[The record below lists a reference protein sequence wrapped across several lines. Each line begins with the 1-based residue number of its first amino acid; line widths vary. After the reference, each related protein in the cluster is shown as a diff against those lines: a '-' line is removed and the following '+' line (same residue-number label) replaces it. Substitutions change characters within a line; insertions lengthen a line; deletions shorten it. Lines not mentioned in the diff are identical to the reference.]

1 MKQSH
6 NPTRFWNDSR
16 LGFTLV
22 EMMVSVS
29 LVLIIMLLL
38 ANVFG
43 LAANTVEKQKGTAEN
58 DQQARTF
65 VTIMKGDLCSR
76 TFRFVY
82 PYPANFDLTNAGGLY
97 DAAERRGY
105 FSISENNPDDS
116 TDDVLSITID
126 YSLDSADQSCVDS
139 LKGELYGR
147 ASLLKPSASTLT
159 DNQYLQQNHNQPEFD
174 DGYPVTNDLGRS
186 PYAEVIYFL
195 RNDNL
200 YRRVSLVRKPED
212 ADGDTDPALTEITGN
227 YPGVAGSEYAPLG
240 SDGTGPDMATG
251 EFNRDFDYSTIYDFN
266 HVTSA
271 RPFFMTAGGSG
282 GQALNNESGAI
293 DRITVPLFD
302 ASIGSSVDTALPDS
316 LGIPHFRFG
325 HDMTDGRGRAREYL
339 QAYTYPDPV
348 GSNAN
353 SREFFGRFLLQETAD
368 SGFNYPGALDVASKN
383 PYSRDVTT
391 GYPRHTRNA
400 NGLIEPYHNETNRR
414 GDDILL
420 SGVLEFDIKVWDD
433 VRRQFVDLGNSD
445 GGQYVATNNMNP
457 QYGNC
462 YDTWHPRLLS
472 SPPYRPTS
480 VGADAEP
487 GEAGVDDDDDFP
499 GTGTPPNPPPNL
511 PPQARVPG
519 IDNATEIGWPGTDD
533 EEAARLKAI
542 QITVRFVDPQ
552 TSLVRQVTFI
562 ESLVD

>member
-6 NPTRFWNDSR
+6 HTTRFWNDNR

-22 EMMVSVS
+22 EMLVSVT

-58 DQQARTF
+58 DQQTRTF
-65 VTIMKGDLCSR
+65 VTILKGDLCSR

-116 TDDVLSITID
+116 TDDVLSLTID

-139 LKGELYGR
+139 LKNELYGR
-147 ASLLKPSASTLT
+147 ATLLKPSASTLSN
-159 DNQYLQQNHNQPEFD
+159 NQYLQANHNQPEFD
-174 DGYPVTNDLGRS
+174 DGYPVNNDLGRS

-195 RNDNL
+195 RNGNL
-200 YRRVSLVRKPED
+200 HRRVSLVRKPGD
-212 ADGDTDPALTEITGN
+212 PDGDTNPALTEIVGN
-227 YPGVAGSEYAPLG
+227 YPGTAPNDYAPRG
-240 SDGTGPDMATG
+240 TG
-251 EFNRDFDYSTIYDFN
+251 EFNRDFDYSVIYDFN
-266 HVTSA
+266 NASSA

-282 GQALNNESGAI
+282 GQALNNDSGAI
-293 DRITVPLFD
+293 DRITVPLYD
-302 ASIGSSVDTALPDS
+302 SVTMPMVPTTSDTALPDS

-339 QAYTYPDPV
+339 QAYTYPDP
-348 GSNAN
+348 GPNNAN
-353 SREFFGRFLLQETAD
+353 SGEFFGRFILQETAD
-368 SGFNYPGALDVASKN
+368 SGFNYPGSPDVNGSN
-383 PYSRDVTT
+383 PYSLVD
-391 GYPRHTRNA
+391 YPNHSVNA
-400 NGLIEPYHNETNRR
+400 NTQLITPYHNETNRR

-420 SGVLEFDIKVWDD
+420 TGVLEFDIKVWDE
-433 VRRQFVDLGNSD
+433 VRREFVDLGNSG
-445 GGQYVATNNMNP
+445 GGQYEAADNNHP
-457 QYGNC
+457 AYGNC

-472 SPPYRPTS
+472 PPPFRPES

-487 GEAGVDDDDDFP
+487 GVAGVDDDDDFP
-499 GTGTPPNPPPNL
+499 GVGTPPPPPPNL
-511 PPQARVPG
+511 PPQNRVPG
-519 IDNATEIGWPGTDD
+519 IDNKTEIGWPGTDD
-533 EEAARLKAI
+533 EEASRLKAI
-542 QITVRFVDPQ
+542 QIIVRFVDPQ
-552 TSLVRQVTFI
+552 SSLVRQVTLI

>member
-6 NPTRFWNDSR
+6 NQIQFRQIRFRETRFWNDSR
-16 LGFTLV
+16 FGFTLV
-22 EMMVSVS
+22 EMLVSVT

-58 DQQARTF
+58 DQQTRTF
-65 VTIMKGDLCSR
+65 VTILKGDLCSR

-139 LKGELYGR
+139 LKNELYGR

-159 DNQYLQQNHNQPEFD
+159 DNQYLQANHNQPEFD
-174 DGYPVTNDLGRS
+174 DGYPVNNDLGRS

-195 RNDNL
+195 RNGNL
-200 YRRVSLVRKPED
+200 FRRVSLVRNPGDDE
-212 ADGDTDPALTEITGN
+212 GDTNPALPEILGN
-227 YPGVAGSEYAPLG
+227 YPGTAPNDYAPRG
-240 SDGTGPDMATG
+240 TG
-251 EFNRDFDYSTIYDFN
+251 EFNRDFDYSVIYDFN
-266 HVTSA
+266 HATSA

-282 GQALNNESGAI
+282 GQALNNDSGAI
-293 DRITVPLFD
+293 DRITVPLYDPF
-302 ASIGSSVDTALPDS
+302 AMPVPTSVDTALPDS

-325 HDMTDGRGRAREYL
+325 HDMTDDRGRAREYL

-353 SREFFGRFLLQETAD
+353 SGEFFGRFILQETAD
-368 SGFNYPGALDVASKN
+368 SGFNYPGSPDVNGSN
-383 PYSRDVTT
+383 PYSLLD
-391 GYPRHTRNA
+391 YPNHSVNA
-400 NGLIEPYHNETNRR
+400 NTQLITPYHDENNRR

-420 SGVLEFDIKVWDD
+420 TGVLEFDIKVWDE
-433 VRRQFVDLGNSD
+433 VRREFVDLGNSG
-445 GGQYVATNNMNP
+445 GGQYEAADNSHSA
-457 QYGNC
+457 YGNC
-462 YDTWHPRLLS
+462 YDTWHPRMLM
-472 SPPYRPTS
+472 PPPFRPTS
-480 VGADAEP
+480 VGADALP
-487 GEAGVDDDDDFP
+487 GDAGVNDDGDMTP
-499 GTGTPPNPPPNL
+499 GPPP
-511 PPQARVPG
+511 PPTDI
-519 IDNATEIGWPGTDD
+519 IDELDGSETGWPGTDD
-533 EEAARLKAI
+533 EEASRLKAI
-542 QITVRFVDPQ
+542 QIIVRFVDPQ
-552 TSLVRQVTFI
+552 SSLVRQVTLI